1 LPTEQFMR
9 NVANRF
15 VLPFS
20 LLMRATGDIGFVK
33 RQQGA
38 IVFFSGR
45 KVEGMVAQ
53 NISTTRLWV
62 ARIMSGLVILFML
75 FDGIFKLIQP
85 EPVITGTLELGY
97 AEHHIALLGILALVS
112 TVLYALPRTAF

>member
-1 LPTEQFMR
+1 
-9 NVANRF
+9 
-15 VLPFS
+15 
-20 LLMRATGDIGFVK
+20 
-33 RQQGA
+33 
-38 IVFFSGR
+38 
-45 KVEGMVAQ
+45 MVAQ
-53 NISTTRLWV
+53 NISKTRLWV

-97 AEHHIALLGILALVS
+97 AEHNIALLGILALVS

>member
-1 LPTEQFMR
+1 
-9 NVANRF
+9 
-15 VLPFS
+15 
-20 LLMRATGDIGFVK
+20 
-33 RQQGA
+33 
-38 IVFFSGR
+38 
-45 KVEGMVAQ
+45 MVAQ
-53 NISTTRLWV
+53 NISKTRLWV

-85 EPVITGTLELGY
+85 EPLELGY